1 MKGTINTIGI
11 EIISLHFIFIKTDIM
26 KQNSIIDAIGKT
38 PIIKLNRITEGL
50 EATVYVKMESLNPG
64 SSVKDRLALA
74 MIDKAEAD
82 GVLDKDTLIV
92 EPTSGNTGVGLA
104 MICAVKG
111 YKLTIVMPDSV
122 TKERRQ
128 LVKAYGATLVLTPAA
143 GGMKASIAKAEEIAG
158 KADKSLIPMQFS
170 NVANAPMH
178 RRTTAQEIWEDTN
191 GEVDIFVAGVGT
203 GGTVT
208 GTAQGLHHHNIEV
221 KAMAVEPEESAVI
234 SGNAP
239 GPHKIQGIGA
249 GFIPE
254 VLEVEV
260 LSEVIK
266 MNTKEAI
273 EMTRRLAKEEGI
285 LGGISSGANVSA
297 AIQVAKRP
305 ENKGKT
311 IVTIIC
317 DTGERYL
324 STDLF

>member
-1 MKGTINTIGI
+1 MKHNT
-11 EIISLHFIFIKTDIM
+11 
-26 KQNSIIDAIGKT
+26 IIDAIGKT
-38 PIIKLNRITEGL
+38 PIIKLNRITEGID
-50 EATVYVKMESLNPG
+50 ATIYVKMESKNPG

-74 MIDKAEAD
+74 MIEKAEAD
-82 GVLDKDTLIV
+82 GALDKDTLIV

-128 LVKAYGATLVLTPAA
+128 LIKAYGATLVLTPAA
-143 GGMKASIAKAEEIAG
+143 VGMKGSIAKAEEIAE
-158 KADKSLIPMQFS
+158 AAEKSLIPMQFA
-170 NVANAPMH
+170 NEANAPMH

-208 GTAQGLHHHNIEV
+208 GTAQGLHHHNIEI
-221 KAMAVEPEESAVI
+221 KAIAVEPEESAVI
-234 SGNAP
+234 SGGAP

-254 VLEVEV
+254 VLDAEL
-260 LSEVIK
+260 LSEVIQ
-266 MNTKEAI
+266 MNTMEAI

-297 AIQVAKRP
+297 ALQVAKRP

>member
-1 MKGTINTIGI
+1 MK
-11 EIISLHFIFIKTDIM
+11 H
-26 KQNSIIDAIGKT
+26 NSIIDAIAKT
-38 PIIKLNRITEGL
+38 PIVKLNRITEGL
-50 EATVYVKMESLNPG
+50 EATVYVKMESNNPG
-64 SSVKDRLALA
+64 ASVKDRLALA
-74 MIDKAEAD
+74 MIEKAEQD
-82 GVLDKDTLIV
+82 GKLDSETHIV
-92 EPTSGNTGVGLA
+92 EPSSGNTGVGLA
-104 MICAVKG
+104 MISAVKG
-111 YKLTIVMPDSV
+111 YCLTIVMPESV

-128 LVKAYGATLVLTPAA
+128 LVKAYGAKVVLTPAA
-143 GGMKASIAKAEEIAG
+143 EGMKGAIAKAEEIAS
-158 KADKSLIPMQFS
+158 KAEKSLIPMQFE
-170 NVANAPMH
+170 NEANAPMH

-208 GTAQGLHHHNIEV
+208 GVAQGLHAHNLEV
-221 KAMAVEPEESAVI
+221 KAIAVEPEDSPVI
-234 SGNAP
+234 SGGAP

-249 GFIPE
+249 GFIPA
-254 VLEVEV
+254 VLDTKVI
-260 LSEVIK
+260 SEVIQMK
-266 MNTKEAI
+266 TMEAF

-285 LGGISSGANVSA
+285 LGGISSGANVAA

>member
-1 MKGTINTIGI
+1 MK
-11 EIISLHFIFIKTDIM
+11 H
-26 KQNSIIDAIGKT
+26 NSIIEAIGKT
-38 PIIKLNRITEGL
+38 PIIKLNRITEGVG
-50 EATVYVKMESLNPG
+50 ATVYVKMESKNPG

-74 MIDKAEAD
+74 MIEKAEND
-82 GVLDKDTLIV
+82 GVLDKDTHIV

-111 YKLTIVMPDSV
+111 YKLTIVMPESV

-128 LVKAYGATLVLTPAA
+128 IIKAYGATLVLTPAA
-143 GGMKASIAKAEEIAG
+143 EGMKGAIAKANEIASN
-158 KADKSLIPMQFS
+158 AEKSLIPMQFE
-170 NVANAPMH
+170 NEANAPMH

-208 GTAQGLHHHNIEV
+208 GVAQGLHHHNLEV
-221 KAMAVEPEESAVI
+221 KVIAVEPEESAVI
-234 SGNAP
+234 SGGAP

-254 VLEVEV
+254 VLDKQV
-260 LSEVIK
+260 LSEVIQ
-266 MNTKEAI
+266 MNTMEAF

-285 LGGISSGANVSA
+285 LCGISSGANVTA
-297 AIQVAKRP
+297 ALKVAKRQ

-311 IVTIIC
+311 IVTVIC

>member
-1 MKGTINTIGI
+1 MK
-11 EIISLHFIFIKTDIM
+11 H
-26 KQNSIIDAIGKT
+26 NSIIDAIGKT
-38 PIIKLNRITEGL
+38 PIIKLNRITEGID
-50 EATVYVKMESLNPG
+50 ATVYVKMESKNPG

-74 MIDKAEAD
+74 MIEKAEKD
-82 GVLDKDTLIV
+82 GALDKDTLIV

-111 YKLTIVMPDSV
+111 YCLTIVMPESV

-128 LVKAYGATLVLTPAA
+128 LIKAYGAKLVLTPAA
-143 GGMKASIAKAEEIAG
+143 DGMKGAIAKAEEIASN
-158 KADKSLIPMQFS
+158 AEKSLIPMQFENES
-170 NVANAPMH
+170 NAPMH
-178 RRTTAQEIWEDTN
+178 RRTTAEEIWEDTD

-203 GGTVT
+203 GGTAT
-208 GTAQGLHHHNIEV
+208 GVAQGLHAHNLEV
-221 KAMAVEPEESAVI
+221 KVIAVEPEESPVI
-234 SGNAP
+234 SGGAP

-249 GFIPE
+249 GFIPA
-254 VLEVEV
+254 VLDTKL

-266 MNTKEAI
+266 MNTMEAF

-285 LGGISSGANVSA
+285 LGGISAGANVSA
-297 AIQVAKRP
+297 AIDVAKRP